1 MCLLLKWLNSVV
13 LVFPLI
19 NIYTFESALML
30 MESKF

>member
-1 MCLLLKWLNSVV
+1 MCLLFKWLNSVV

-19 NIYTFESALML
+19 NIYIFELILML